1 MEHSSSLILS
11 IFRCFCSAR
20 RRCFFFRV
28 FDRRPSSSPLPSPYC
43 SLSQTFYLCAATKLF
58 LSFYFPFS
66 PSSKWEVTVGVRG
79 RERPFPGGR
88 SLYLGSRIEEAL
100 LPVAGGRATKHT
112 VSLLLLF
119 FLGAL
124 FSPLSNLHLAS
135 PSSPQRGTFF
145 PFRQQQQ
152 QVSNKQEKNEMCRY
166 ASTYFSL
173 LKLLRPFPTFFV
185 QTFSPLFRFLFL
197 VLLWRCDTF
206 SSPSFHL
213 TSPSSSFPFGAHTR
227 VKGAF
232 STKVFS
238 LLPSLFSIWIYRP
251 PAGRTADFLIWG
263 P

>member
-1 MEHSSSLILS
+1 MCS
-11 IFRCFCSAR
+11 IVVLLPVRSRHLTVRYFKPFIFAPRPN
-20 RRCFFFRV
+20 CFF
-28 FDRRPSSSPLPSPYC
+28 PSISFFPPLPNGK
-43 SLSQTFYLCAATKLF
+43 SQ
-58 LSFYFPFS
+58 SGS
-66 PSSKWEVTVGVRG
+66 E
-79 RERPFPGGR
+79 GGR
-88 SLYLGSRIEEAL
+88 DHFQACGRFISGVGEGEAL

-152 QVSNKQEKNEMCRY
+152 QVSNKQEKNERCRY

-173 LKLLRPFPTFFV
+173 FKLLRPFPTFFV

-197 VLLWRCDTF
+197 VRLWRCDTF

-232 STKVFS
+232 STKVSLSS
-238 LLPSLFSIWIYRP
+238 LLYFLSGSIVQQP
-251 PAGRTADFLIWG
+251 DGRLTS
-263 P
+263 